1 MMPIIPLLNL
11 LCASAVTAQY
21 VPVPWAYIQNE
32 PSVQVF
38 VNAAVR
44 HQTMIGGG
52 CSGAFG
58 VACDQ
63 TGGHGLSPTNQQ
75 LVSDYLFNENVGG
88 LSILRNR
95 VGSSPTDGILGSCP
109 PTPSSTFNYTTLGA
123 NDSTAD
129 SCQLKL
135 TQQALLANPDLF
147 IYADA
152 WSAPGCFKTDE
163 TDINGGL
170 ICGVRGSNCTHD
182 WRQAYADYLVRYVKL
197 YEEKGINVSLL
208 GAYNEPD
215 FNPVSY
221 ASMDSDGYQA
231 KDFLEVLYPTVKKY
245 RNDLQ
250 VSCCDATGARQERT
264 ILYELEQAGGGKL
277 YDVATWHNYQSNPE
291 RPFNTQGQPNLETE
305 WSDGS
310 GTFNTTWDTTGQLA
324 EGLQWAIYM
333 FVSYLFMQ
341 TTNQILTKECRHDAF
356 VYSDTSGYLH
366 WWCAQNNNGTT
377 PGSDAILVRLANN
390 TFEVS
395 RRLWAFAGYFRFA
408 RPGSVRIDATS
419 TADNLL
425 VTAFENING
434 TVAIPVIN
442 EAHFERSIEVDVQGC
457 ELKAGLVSAYLADN
471 EHNNTLVAKYYV
483 NSSRFVASVPARS
496 MTTFFLE

>member
-1 MMPIIPLLNL
+1 MATTFLLPLLY
-11 LCASAVTAQY
+11 ASEACAQY
-21 VPVPWAYIQNE
+21 VPVPWAYTQNE
-32 PSVQVF
+32 PPVKVT
-38 VNAAVR
+38 VDATVR

-63 TGGHGLSPTNQQ
+63 TGSRGLSPSNQQ
-75 LVSDYLFNENVGG
+75 LVSDYLFNENLGG
-88 LSILRNR
+88 LSVLRNR

-109 PTPSSTFNYTTLGA
+109 TSPSAPANYSGLGT

-135 TQQALLANPDLF
+135 TQQALTANPDLF

-152 WSAPGCFKTDE
+152 WSAPGCFKTDA

-170 ICGVRGSNCTHD
+170 ICGVRGTNCTHD
-182 WRQAYADYLVRYVKL
+182 WRQAYADYLVEYVRL
-197 YEEKGINVSLL
+197 YEKKGINVNLI

-215 FNPVSY
+215 FNPVTY

-231 KDFLEVLYPTVKKY
+231 ADFLKVLYPTVKKY
-245 RNDLQ
+245 REDLK
-250 VSCCDATGARQERT
+250 VSCCDATGARQERNL
-264 ILYELEQAGGGKL
+264 LYELDQAGGGKM
-277 YDVATWHNYQSNPE
+277 YDVATWHNYQSMPE
-291 RPFNTQGQPNLETE
+291 RPFNTHGQPNMETE

-310 GTFNTTWDTTGQLA
+310 GPFNTTWDTTGQLA

-333 FVSYLFMQ
+333 HQ
-341 TTNQILTKECRHDAF
+341 AF

-366 WWCAQNNNGTT
+366 WWCAQDNPGNTT
-377 PGSDAILVRLANN
+377 GSDAILVRLRGN

-408 RPGSVRIDATS
+408 RPGSVRIDAIS
-419 TADNLL
+419 PAENLK
-425 VTAFENING
+425 VTAFENTNG
-434 TVAIPVIN
+434 TLAIPVIN
-442 EAHFERSIEVDVQGC
+442 EAHYARQVEVSIKGC
-457 ELKAGLVSAYLADN
+457 NFTMGVANAYLADN
-471 EHNNTLVAKYYV
+471 EHNNTMVRTYGV
-483 NSSRFVASVPARS
+483 NGSVFVASVPPRS
-496 MTTFFLE
+496 MTTFFVE